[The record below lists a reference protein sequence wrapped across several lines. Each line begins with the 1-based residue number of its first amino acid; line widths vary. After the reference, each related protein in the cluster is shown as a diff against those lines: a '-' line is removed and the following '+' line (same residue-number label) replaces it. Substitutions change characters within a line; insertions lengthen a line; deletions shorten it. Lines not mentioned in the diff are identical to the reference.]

1 MPRDTLKYESRILAF
16 ATSQLICK
24 NGNFA
29 IRKVKL
35 DFPVETNLQ
44 LTLSYILFTKTTN
57 FETKAKFFPYMLFTK
72 TKNFET
78 KAKFFP

>member
-35 DFPVETNLQ
+35 DFSRRDNPVVNFVI
-44 LTLSYILFTKTTN
+44 YFVHKDKTFWN
-57 FETKAKFFPYMLFTK
+57 
-72 TKNFET
+72 
-78 KAKFFP
+78 